1 VPPVCAV
8 EASVRAASG
17 APSLEAVA
25 VARSGINPFTTSVPI
40 KKAGKI
46 RIKMWPRKKSLGG
59 KTSPAP
65 P

>member
-1 VPPVCAV
+1 
-8 EASVRAASG
+8 VRAASG